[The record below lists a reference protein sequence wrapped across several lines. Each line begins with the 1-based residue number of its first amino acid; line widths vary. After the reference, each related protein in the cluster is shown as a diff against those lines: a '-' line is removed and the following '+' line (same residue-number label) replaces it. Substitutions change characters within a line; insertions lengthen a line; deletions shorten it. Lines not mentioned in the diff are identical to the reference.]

1 MKYKLLTLAVSAGL
15 LVACGSDND
24 NRVEPQSTPLQAFD
38 GAVRFLDTYINC
50 GNGFD
55 YVGETGGNGT
65 INIGVGNFPLF
76 DEDPTQC
83 FLEFGENIYAS
94 GGGTRDA
101 IDESN
106 SKDMTNVRYI
116 VPSQLMTSG
125 QAIAA
130 TPYSTLVALKIAEA
144 EENGETVDVDAFLEE
159 AFAETLPGGT
169 ELTAEQR
176 QQFLTDPQSVLNG
189 LSDEDSKNL
198 QASTMVLSDAIASQ
212 VDGIENGTVDSSAL
226 QTATKK
232 TAEVLSED
240 PDFPTTTDA
249 EGNTVPTYVDMTTE
263 FDSNFDTIS
272 DPDDETPVAV
282 PPPEEGEE
290 LEPIPEEEL
299 PPPTGGGGSS

>member
-1 MKYKLLTLAVSAGL
+1 MKYKILTLAVSAGL
-15 LVACGSDND
+15 LVACGSDNE

-38 GAVRFLDTYINC
+38 GAVRYLDAYIDC
-50 GNGFD
+50 GNGLD
-55 YVGETGGNGT
+55 YIGETGGNGT

-83 FLEFGENIYAS
+83 FFEFGENITGS
-94 GGGTRDA
+94 GGTRDA

-106 SKDMTNVRYI
+106 GKDMTNVRYI

-144 EENGETVDVDAFLEE
+144 EEANEEFDLEDLIEE
-159 AFAETLPGGT
+159 AFEETIPGGT
-169 ELTAEQR
+169 ELTDAQR
-176 QQFLTDPQSVLNG
+176 QQFLTDPQSVLNS
-189 LSDEDSKNL
+189 LSAEDSKNL

-212 VDGIENGTVDSSAL
+212 VAGIEDGSVDSSAL

-232 TAEVLSED
+232 SAEVLAED
-240 PDFPTTTDA
+240 PNFPTKVNDQG
-249 EGNTVPTYVDMTTE
+249 ETVPTYVDMTTE
-263 FDSNFDTIS
+263 FDNNFDTIS
-272 DPDDETPVAV
+272 DPTDDTPVAV
-282 PPPEEGEE
+282 PDPEEGEE

-299 PPPTGGGGSS
+299 PPPTGGGGTTG